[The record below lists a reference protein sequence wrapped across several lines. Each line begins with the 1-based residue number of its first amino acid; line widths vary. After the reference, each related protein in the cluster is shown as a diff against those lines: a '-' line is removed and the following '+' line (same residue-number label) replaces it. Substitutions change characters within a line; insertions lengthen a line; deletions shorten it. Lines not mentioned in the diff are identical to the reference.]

1 MDSVPTLQD
10 FVLNLIYDPAARS
23 AFDLDPQGVLHDAGL
38 GDVTAADVQEVIP
51 LVVDYAPLPDVAGV
65 VGTTG
70 VQAVATGVADA
81 DVTAGVAQL
90 QAITT
95 QLAVGAHPATDLT
108 VATAGAFMV
117 STDNLLPGTPLVGA
131 GVEYAGTVDNHSVL
145 SVVHDPGLTLDAGVA
160 TATSVAATATA
171 GANGLVASTGADGLV
186 ASTGV
191 NPGATLDGAAHVA
204 TDVTSSIGLH
214 HVVGLDGTDL
224 HPAVSSVVG
233 SVTGADPLGG
243 VTSDHAHGVLD
254 ATGGV
259 TSTATG
265 LVSGLGHHAE
275 PDAGHHLLGA
285 VGDLP
290 F

>member
-1 MDSVPTLQD
+1 MDSAPTLQD
-10 FVLNLIYDPAARS
+10 FVLNLIYDPVARS

-51 LVVDYAPLPDVAGV
+51 LVVDYAPLPDIAGI
-65 VGTTG
+65 VGPTG
-70 VQAVATGVADA
+70 VQAVPTGVADA

-90 QAITT
+90 QAITS

-108 VATAGAFMV
+108 VATAGAVMV
-117 STDNLLPGTPLVGA
+117 STDSLLPGTPLVGA
-131 GVEYAGTVDNHSVL
+131 GVEYAATVDNHSML
-145 SVVHDPGLTLDAGVA
+145 SVVHDPGLGLDAGVA
-160 TATSVAATATA
+160 TATGVAATAT
-171 GANGLVASTGADGLV
+171 TGGDGLV

-191 NPGATLDGAAHVA
+191 DAGATLDGAAHVA

-214 HVVGLDGTDL
+214 NVVGLDGTDL

-233 SVTGADPLGG
+233 SVTGADPLGD
-243 VTSDHAHGVLD
+243 VTSDHTHGVLD
-254 ATGGV
+254 ATGGL

-265 LVSGLGHHAE
+265 LVSGLGHHTE
-275 PDAGHHLLGA
+275 PDAGHHILGA

>member
-1 MDSVPTLQD
+1 MDSAPTLQD
-10 FVLNLIYDPAARS
+10 FVLNLIYDPVARS
-23 AFDLDPQGVLHDAGL
+23 AFDLDPQGALHDAGL

-65 VGTTG
+65 AGPAG
-70 VQAVATGVADA
+70 VQEVATGVADV
-81 DVTAGVAQL
+81 DVTAGIAQL
-90 QAITT
+90 QAITA

-117 STDNLLPGTPLVGA
+117 STDGLLPGTPLAGA

-145 SVVHDPGLTLDAGVA
+145 SVVHDPGLNLDAGVA
-160 TATSVAATATA
+160 TATGVAATAT
-171 GANGLVASTGADGLV
+171 TGTDGLV

-191 NPGATLDGAAHVA
+191 DAGATLDGAAHVV

-214 HVVGLDGTDL
+214 DVGGLDGTDL

-233 SVTGADPLGG
+233 SVTGSDPLGG
-243 VTSDHAHGVLD
+243 VSSDHAHGVLD
-254 ATGGV
+254 ATGDV

-275 PDAGHHLLGA
+275 PDAGHHILGA
-285 VGDLP
+285 VTDLP